1 MFSSNNSDERTLE
14 REEQRE
20 QFERRYHIS
29 AEDESNGHGDNSIQV
44 RTVVQYLSK
53 LHDYSR
59 YMLSVR

>member
-1 MFSSNNSDERTLE
+1 MQKICFSNNSVERRVE

-44 RTVVQYLSK
+44 STNSGIY
-53 LHDYSR
+53 
-59 YMLSVR
+59 